1 MKTKLTKANV
11 AALGLPDG
19 KADAIHFDTEIP
31 GFGIRF
37 RRGAQGIIV
46 TWVLQHKRGRET
58 LGRYPAINAEQAR
71 EWAAKVHAQIA
82 LGHDPAAAREE
93 EKQQRAENVG
103 AILRIYLPG
112 KKLRPRSRVEIERH
126 LLKNA
131 ASLHGRPVAQITR
144 RDIANCLAGVTERS
158 GTSQANRTR
167 ASLSAFFMWCC
178 RQGLIDTNPVAF
190 TSRHKEES
198 RHRVLT
204 DAELRQVW
212 KALPD
217 DDYGKAAKLLMLTG
231 QRRDEIGKLRWSEVD
246 LARGLISLPAER
258 TKNGKPHELPL
269 SPPVRAILEA
279 QPRFGDLVFGRHG
292 LLDWAKHKKL
302 LDAKLSL
309 EHWVLHDVR
318 RSVATGMAVNN
329 AQATRAIGGI
339 PSLLHRLALARVL
352 APELNAIL
360 VGGRAV
366 PNGFCEQ
373 VAHHS
378 IDLARGEELPHGWHV
393 LADLLAR
400 DPVAALVGVGEPI
413 MIGHAG

>member
-1 MKTKLTKANV
+1 VKTKLTKANV
-11 AALGLPDG
+11 ATLALPEG

-37 RRGAQGIIV
+37 RRGAQGVIV

-58 LGRYPAINAEQAR
+58 LGRYPAIGAQLAR

-82 LGHDPAAAREE
+82 LGHDPAAAREA
-93 EKQQRAENVG
+93 EKQQQAETVG
-103 AILRIYLPG
+103 AILRTYLPG

-198 RHRVLT
+198 RHRVLS
-204 DAELRQVW
+204 DSELRQVW

-217 DDYGKAAKLLMLTG
+217 NDYGTAAKLLMLTG

-246 LARGLISLPAER
+246 LARGVISLPGDR

-279 QPRFGDLVFGRHG
+279 QPRFGDLVFGRRG

-302 LDAKLSL
+302 LDARLEL
-309 EHWVLHDVR
+309 EHWVLHDLR
-318 RSVATGMAVNN
+318 RTA
-329 AQATRAIGGI
+329 ATRMVDLGI
-339 PSLLHRLALARVL
+339 LPHAVEAVLNHYGHRAGVAGVYNRSLYAAEKAQALARWAEHVM
-352 APELNAIL
+352 
-360 VGGRAV
+360 AV
-366 PNGFCEQ
+366 VVPLSGSDKSNTDRISRLYQ
-373 VAHHS
+373 AMKSTATVVPLKQA
-378 IDLARGEELPHGWHV
+378 
-393 LADLLAR
+393 
-400 DPVAALVGVGEPI
+400 
-413 MIGHAG
+413 